1 MTGKHIL
8 VVDDEPDIREIVK
21 DILEDEGYEVST
33 ASNAAEARER
43 RRQRK
48 PDLILLDIWMPD
60 LDGISLLKEWKEAG
74 GLPCPVIIMSGHG
87 TVETAVEATRLGA
100 YDFIEKPLTT
110 AKLLLTVKR
119 ALEAEQLAQENVG
132 LRQQAVIVSEPVG
145 SSPVMQALRDQARRV
160 AQHDTWVLITGEPG
174 SGKETLARYIH
185 SLSNRREGPFV
196 AVNAALLSREDA
208 AVELF
213 GSEDGETIHYGLLEQ
228 ANGGTLFLDEVTDMD
243 MQAQGRLLSALEGE
257 RFTRVGGREPVEVD
271 VRVIAATQADLRA
284 EVEAGRFRDDLFH
297 RLNVVPL
304 HVPPL
309 REHPEDVPELLA
321 FYVDYYNTHEG
332 LPYRHFSIAAQNRL
346 LHYHWPGNVLELR
359 NLVQRLLI
367 LGTEEEITAEEV
379 EGALAPPPP
388 SGAQPPAPPGT
399 ESWFDLPMRQARE
412 AFERAYLQHHLQK
425 AQGSVTRLSEQV
437 GMERTHLY
445 RKLRSL
451 GINPKDMQ

>member
-8 VVDDEPDIREIVK
+8 VVDDEPDIREVVK

-33 ASNAAEARER
+33 AANAAEARER

-74 GLPCPVIIMSGHG
+74 GLPCPVVIMSGHG

-119 ALEAEQLAQENVG
+119 ALEAEQLARENLG

-185 SLSNRREGPFV
+185 SLSARREGPFV
-196 AVNAALLSREDA
+196 AVNAVMLSREDA

-213 GSEDGETIHYGLLEQ
+213 GSEEGETIHYGLLEQ

-284 EVEAGRFRDDLFH
+284 EVEAGRFRDELFH

-309 REHPEDVPELLA
+309 REHAEDVPELLA

-379 EGALAPPPP
+379 EGALAPAPP
-388 SGAQPPAPPGT
+388 SGAQPPPPPGT
-399 ESWFDLPMRQARE
+399 ESWFELPMREARE